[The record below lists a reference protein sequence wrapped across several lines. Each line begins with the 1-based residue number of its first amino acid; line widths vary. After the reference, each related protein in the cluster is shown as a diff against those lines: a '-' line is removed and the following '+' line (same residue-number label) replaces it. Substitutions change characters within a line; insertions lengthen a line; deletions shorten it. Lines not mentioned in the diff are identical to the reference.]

1 MRKMKTQ
8 TLVVSALL
16 MAMHVVLSI
25 WSINLPFMKINL
37 SGLPIIVGAL
47 LFGPVIGTLVGLLG
61 HFLYQMLIYGLMA
74 TTIIWVIP
82 IGVRGLIIGL
92 YAKHK
97 KFKLGNFET
106 FVLIIISSLVVTV
119 LNTIGLYLA
128 GILTNFTETIFTVL
142 GPRLLS
148 SLLTAIIY
156 GIIVI
161 AIMKPLRKFF
171 HIGEK

>member
-1 MRKMKTQ
+1 MKKMKTQ

-37 SGLPIIVGAL
+37 SGLPIIIGGL
-47 LFGPVIGTLVGLLG
+47 LFGPAIGTIVGFLG
-61 HFLYQMLIYGLMA
+61 HFLYQMLSYGLMA

-82 IGVRGLIIGL
+82 IAVRGLIIGL
-92 YAKHK
+92 YAKYK
-97 KFKLGNFET
+97 KFKLGKVET
-106 FVLIIISSLVVTV
+106 LLLIIVSSLIVTV
-119 LNTIGLYLA
+119 LNTVGLYLA
-128 GILTNFTETIFTVL
+128 GILTNFKETILVVL

-161 AIMKPLRKFF
+161 AVMKPLRKFF
-171 HIGEK
+171 HIGQK

>member
-37 SGLPIIVGAL
+37 SGLPIIIGGL
-47 LFGPVIGTLVGLLG
+47 LFGPVIGATVGFLG
-61 HFLYQMLIYGLMA
+61 HFLYQILIYGFMA

-82 IGVRGLIIGL
+82 IGIRGLIVGL

-97 KFKLGNFET
+97 KYKLGKIET
-106 FVLIIISSLVVTV
+106 LLLIIVSSLVVTV

-128 GILTNFTETIFTVL
+128 GILTNFQETIFVVL

-148 SLLTAIIY
+148 SVITAIIY

-161 AIMKPLRKFF
+161 AVMKPLRKFF
-171 HIGEK
+171 HIGQE